1 MNKNKEIF
9 LLEYLYELSI
19 CSRTP
24 EETTKIGNVIGQTA
38 NAGDLILLRGQL
50 GTGKTCLTQGILW
63 GLGGTEYARSPTF
76 VLMAQ
81 YEARMTLYHIDLYR
95 IGSIEELENLGL
107 EEVIFGEGLTVVEW
121 AERSGDLFI
130 ENGLNIEISYDGTD
144 SRIMNVHTNNERYSN
159 TIQSIK
165 NSVEFVDSE

>member
-1 MNKNKEIF
+1 M
-9 LLEYLYELSI
+9 EYLYELSI

-38 NAGDLILLRGQL
+38 NAGDLILLRSQL

-107 EEVIFGEGLTVVEW
+107 EEVI
-121 AERSGDLFI
+121 
-130 ENGLNIEISYDGTD
+130 
-144 SRIMNVHTNNERYSN
+144 SRL
-159 TIQSIK
+159 Q
-165 NSVEFVDSE
+165 VD